1 MSKQHREFSARLQRL
16 EDKHSAMT
24 PGYSAHVGPDGLI
37 VVEPRKSKP
46 SRGWITARA
55 VVYLL
60 CAFFLFKGF
69 VIAALGF
76 ASYEA
81 RLAELSQGVA
91 IERAGAIVM
100 QPEPISVFIGQKLRP
115 YIH

>member
-1 MSKQHREFSARLQRL
+1 MSKQHREFSARLRRL

-24 PGYSAHVGPDGLI
+24 SGYSAHVGADGLI
-37 VVEPRKSKP
+37 VVEPRKPVKARVWVTP
-46 SRGWITARA
+46 RA
-55 VVYLL
+55 VVYFLGF
-60 CAFFLFKGF
+60 FFLFKGF
-69 VIAALGF
+69 VMAALGF

-81 RLAELSQGVA
+81 RLTELSQGIA

-100 QPEPISVFIGQKLRP
+100 QPEPISVFIGHKLRP